1 MTQMLIAEEQHVVVL
16 GGGFAGLSAA
26 RVLGRLGRGKVRVT
40 LVDRHNHHLFQPL
53 LYQVATAALRAPD
66 IAAPIRKLLRND
78 HRTTVLMAEVEGIDR
93 AHRTVHLKSAGD
105 GASLP
110 LRYDH
115 LIVATGMVTSYFG
128 HPEWEPHAP
137 GLKSLSDALE
147 IRNRILS
154 AFESAE
160 LVDDM
165 EARRS
170 LTTFVIV
177 GAGPTGV
184 ELAGAIAEIAGR
196 TLAHDFR
203 RFDPRTTKVVLLEAG
218 DRVLPSFSPQLSEKA
233 HANLRALGIDVRL
246 GTRVTDVREG
256 GVTVRTKDGESSEID
271 SKTILWSAGLR
282 ASPLTESLQ
291 TSLDGAGRV
300 KVKDDLTLL
309 EDDRVYVV
317 GDLISLEQ
325 DGRTLPGVAQV
336 ALQSG
341 NLAAKN
347 ILASLSGRPRRAFRY
362 VDKGSMATI
371 GRAKAIAEVRGH
383 RFSGYFA
390 WVLWLVI
397 HVLFLVDF
405 RNRLAVLFEW
415 AWAYVTWRRSSRV
428 IH

>member
-1 MTQMLIAEEQHVVVL
+1 
-16 GGGFAGLSAA
+16 
-26 RVLGRLGRGKVRVT
+26 
-40 LVDRHNHHLFQPL
+40 
-53 LYQVATAALRAPD
+53 
-66 IAAPIRKLLRND
+66 
-78 HRTTVLMAEVEGIDR
+78 
-93 AHRTVHLKSAGD
+93 
-105 GASLP
+105 
-110 LRYDH
+110 
-115 LIVATGMVTSYFG
+115 
-128 HPEWEPHAP
+128 
-137 GLKSLSDALE
+137 
-147 IRNRILS
+147 
-154 AFESAE
+154 
-160 LVDDM
+160 
-165 EARRS
+165 
-170 LTTFVIV
+170 
-177 GAGPTGV
+177 
-184 ELAGAIAEIAGR
+184 
-196 TLAHDFR
+196 
-203 RFDPRTTKVVLLEAG
+203 
-218 DRVLPSFSPQLSEKA
+218 
-233 HANLRALGIDVRL
+233 
-246 GTRVTDVREG
+246 
-256 GVTVRTKDGESSEID
+256 
-271 SKTILWSAGLR
+271 
-282 ASPLTESLQ
+282 
-291 TSLDGAGRV
+291 V

-347 ILASLSGRPRRAFRY
+347 ILASLSGRPRQAFRY